1 MRSYPR
7 NSPEAAARIIAL
19 VLICDG
25 HVCRS
30 EIEALDG
37 LEVERELGL
46 LPGGFSRV
54 VHTLCEDLLM
64 GAHDSGST
72 FGRVDEDTL
81 VALLGEV
88 SDPRLCR
95 QVLDLATAAAAADS
109 HIADA
114 EELVVATA
122 RRCWQLDTIAD
133 PAPPSAPA
141 QPVTLAA

>member
-1 MRSYPR
+1 
-7 NSPEAAARIIAL
+7 
-19 VLICDG
+19 
-25 HVCRS
+25 
-30 EIEALDG
+30 
-37 LEVERELGL
+37 
-46 LPGGFSRV
+46 
-54 VHTLCEDLLM
+54 M

-133 PAPPSAPA
+133 PAPPAAPA